1 MQKYI
6 VRLSKLRRPRLL
18 MRAARI
24 GAQEFQRQSQLPR
37 ILRNKNLTDEEQVV
51 SELIDIECEIE
62 ERRVSGNLDYSISQH
77 VDILTALLAELDLY
91 KMKKRHLFGDANS
104 V

>member
-18 MRAARI
+18 MWAARI